1 MANEP
6 QVTGNG
12 AHITDD
18 QLKTMVGGGLVAFLV
33 LGLVG
38 VPLLGGI
45 GAVVAVAAGVGLFA
59 RSKKS

>member
-1 MANEP
+1 MANEL
-6 QVTGNG
+6 QV
-12 AHITDD
+12 TDD
-18 QLKTMVGGGLVAFLV
+18 QLKAVAGGGLAAFLV

-45 GAVVAVAAGVGLFA
+45 GAVVAAIAAVTLFA